1 MPTIIKQLSDG
12 GADGVRLGQSA
23 TDKVGFHGATPV
35 AKATCTLSAALTAAT
50 TTAANVA
57 AAFAELYAVL
67 AAKGIVG

>member
-1 MPTIIKQLSDG
+1 MAIKQLSDG
-12 GADGVRLGQSA
+12 GTDGTRLGQNASDLVA
-23 TDKVGFHGATPV
+23 FHGATPV

-57 AAFAELYAVL
+57 AAFAELYAAL

>member
-1 MPTIIKQLSDG
+1 MAVEYLGTGND
-12 GADGVRLGQSA
+12 DGVDLGRSA
-23 TDKVGFHGATPV
+23 TDKVGFHGATPA

-57 AAFAELYAVL
+57 AAFAELYAAL

>member
-1 MPTIIKQLSDG
+1 MSVKQLSDG
-12 GADGVRLGQSA
+12 GSDGVALGQSS
-23 TDKVGFHGATPV
+23 TDKVSFHGATPV

-50 TTAANVA
+50 TTAANVS

>member
-1 MPTIIKQLSDG
+1 MTARQLSDG
-12 GADGVRLGQSA
+12 NDDGQVLGQSA
-23 TDKVGFHGATPV
+23 TDKVGFHGASPV

-67 AAKGIVG
+67 AAKGVVG

>member
-1 MPTIIKQLSDG
+1 MTARQISDG
-12 GADGVRLGQSA
+12 NDDGTVLGQSA
-23 TDKVGFHGATPV
+23 TDKVGFHGASPV